1 MQRRT
6 LRIDPNELEHELED
20 TVVTINRVTKVVKGG
35 KNLGFN
41 ALVVV
46 GDRHGHVGY
55 GLGKAREV
63 ALSIRKAHQTARKH
77 LVRVPLRGTT
87 IPHEVEGHYGAG
99 HVLLKPA
106 SEGTGVIAGA
116 AVRAVVELAG
126 IQDIL
131 TKCIGTNN
139 PHNVLKATFE
149 ALDQLQD
156 PAVAAKRRGVPV
168 EQLEK
173 TG

>member
-1 MQRRT
+1 MERPT
-6 LRIDPNELEHELED
+6 LRIDPDELEHELDD

-46 GDRHGHVGY
+46 GDRHGHVGF

-63 ALSIRKAHQTARKH
+63 ALAIRKAHQVARKH
-77 LVRVPLRGTT
+77 LVSVPVQGTT
-87 IPHEVEGHYGAG
+87 IPHEVEGRFGAG

-106 SEGTGVIAGA
+106 VPGTGVIAGA

-126 IQDIL
+126 IEDIL

-139 PHNVLKATFE
+139 AHNVLKATFDG
-149 ALDQLQD
+149 LHQLQD
-156 PAVAAKRRGVPV
+156 PEEVAKRRGVPV
-168 EQLEK
+168 EHLRVD
-173 TG
+173 G